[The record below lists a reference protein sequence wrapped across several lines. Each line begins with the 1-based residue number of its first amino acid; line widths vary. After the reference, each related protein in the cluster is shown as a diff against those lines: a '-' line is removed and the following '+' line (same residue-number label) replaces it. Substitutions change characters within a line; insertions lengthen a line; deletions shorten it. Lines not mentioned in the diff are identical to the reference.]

1 MKATLK
7 SSLLVLAAIA
17 VLFSSAAFG
26 ADTKNDSSSPTSQN
40 AVGTQSQAAKDVPEV
55 NASEYTIGTED
66 VLAIN
71 VWKEPE
77 ISRVVP
83 VRPDG
88 MVSVPLIGDVQA
100 KSLTPKQLQANIAL
114 ALRSF
119 LANPEV
125 SVIVQEVRSQKFNV
139 LGEVLKPGSYP
150 LATPTTVLDALA
162 VAGGF
167 RDFAKVKKIYIL
179 RVNAD
184 GSQQKI
190 PFNYREVVKGKSVEQ
205 NVVLQSHDT
214 VIVP

>member
-40 AVGTQSQAAKDVPEV
+40 AVGPPSPAAKDVPEV

-100 KSLTPKQLQANIAL
+100 KSLTPKQLQAN
-114 ALRSF
+114 
-119 LANPEV
+119 
-125 SVIVQEVRSQKFNV
+125 
-139 LGEVLKPGSYP
+139 
-150 LATPTTVLDALA
+150 
-162 VAGGF
+162 
-167 RDFAKVKKIYIL
+167 
-179 RVNAD
+179 
-184 GSQQKI
+184 
-190 PFNYREVVKGKSVEQ
+190 
-205 NVVLQSHDT
+205 
-214 VIVP
+214 